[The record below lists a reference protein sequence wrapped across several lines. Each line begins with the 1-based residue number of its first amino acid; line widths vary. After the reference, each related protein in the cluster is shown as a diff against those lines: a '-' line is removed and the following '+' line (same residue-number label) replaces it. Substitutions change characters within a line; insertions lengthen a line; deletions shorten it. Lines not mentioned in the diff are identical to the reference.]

1 MRSFTT
7 LTLLVL
13 LLASCGSNA
22 QPVPTHTVPTA
33 TVIPIDRAA
42 VQTGRRFLRA
52 FQTGDKRTELSLM
65 TSRVRQRDRQE
76 TVADMLGVQ
85 TRPQRVDVLRAH
97 TFQARYGL
105 WTRVVVRLQFDHGM
119 VVDRLGVVR
128 TSRGY
133 RISSVHHQTPASS

>member
-1 MRSFTT
+1 
-7 LTLLVL
+7 
-13 LLASCGSNA
+13 
-22 QPVPTHTVPTA
+22 
-33 TVIPIDRAA
+33 
-42 VQTGRRFLRA
+42 VQTCRRFLRA

-65 TSRVRQRDRQE
+65 TPRLRRQDRQE

-85 TRPQRVDVLRAH
+85 TRPQRVDVLHAH

-128 TSRGY
+128 TARGY
-133 RISSVHHQTPASS
+133 RISSVHHQATASS